1 MKPLNLVLAQADAQN
16 AVLLAENLQSHFKGV
31 SLARAQLHERSG
43 VRRRLDE
50 IGCRD
55 ELELRDAR
63 EMRQDRLGVAS
74 RRGDARSDRRRAHVD
89 LADERLWSAA
99 LGAGAIDCCHPSD
112 VRGIVLAANRT
123 AIMARTTAA

>member
-31 SLARAQLHERSG
+31 SLARDLE
-43 VRRRLDE
+43 E
-50 IGCRD
+50 I
-55 ELELRDAR
+55 
-63 EMRQDRLGVAS
+63 
-74 RRGDARSDRRRAHVD
+74 RRAVVQNRADVAVIDLEMASLSAIDQLRREFRNLEIVCTHR

-123 AIMARTTAA
+123 AIMADRKSTRLNSSH

>member
-31 SLARAQLHERSG
+31 SLARDLE
-43 VRRRLDE
+43 E
-50 IGCRD
+50 I
-55 ELELRDAR
+55 
-63 EMRQDRLGVAS
+63 
-74 RRGDARSDRRRAHVD
+74 RRAVVQNRADVAVIDLEMASLSAIDQLRREFRNLEIVCTHR